1 MANLLIHTK
10 TEPHTTSVCNPFFL
24 KNIKSQ
30 FRNRLGFIFSQNLN
44 TTSLHSNYF
53 LYFAAKSKKPMKKSI
68 IAFVTLA
75 LLASCSKKESTD
87 GLHLTGNIKGLKNGT
102 LYIQRIVDTTL
113 VAIDSIKIDGN
124 SSFESNI
131 KLESPEMLYLFL
143 DRGVTNSLDNNVMF
157 FAEPGNINIDTN
169 LDNFI
174 YGAKITGSKNQELYE
189 EYKKIN
195 SRFNDESL
203 AMVESRFKAVKRQDQ
218 KAIDSINIKQESNI
232 KRKYLY
238 ATNFALNNKD
248 HEIAPYIALA
258 EIYDINVKFLDTIQ
272 KSMTPKVASSLYGK
286 KLTKYIADIKK
297 EQQK

>member
-1 MANLLIHTK
+1 
-10 TEPHTTSVCNPFFL
+10 
-24 KNIKSQ
+24 
-30 FRNRLGFIFSQNLN
+30 
-44 TTSLHSNYF
+44 
-53 LYFAAKSKKPMKKSI
+53 MKKSI
-68 IAFVTLA
+68 IAFVAIA

-87 GLHLTGNIKGLKNGT
+87 GLHLTGNIKGLKDGT
-102 LYIQRIVDTTL
+102 LYIQRIVDTSL
-113 VAIDSIKIDGN
+113 VAIDTIKIDGN
-124 SSFESNI
+124 SAFETNI

-174 YGAKITGSKNQELYE
+174 YGAKITGSKNQELYD

-195 SRFNDESL
+195 SRFNEESL

-272 KSMTPKVASSLYGK
+272 KSMTPKVANSLYGK
-286 KLTKYIADIKK
+286 KLTKYVADIKK